1 MHLGNSPQQP
11 SGMTLP
17 DGSDLRQVTILSKG
31 DWNRIQ
37 AQLDSSAREA
47 ERIRAEQEEKE
58 LLKQRSDNLVKN
70 WSNTIAVSIHSWL
83 PVIHNF

>member
-1 MHLGNSPQQP
+1 
-11 SGMTLP
+11 MTLP

-70 WSNTIAVSIHSWL
+70 WSNTIAVSIYSGLLVMQDLGWA
-83 PVIHNF
+83 VQ